1 MAQLRIDYD
10 GLEENK
16 ATIEQARDEYEELIA
31 KIENTVNSINENWEG
46 QAAEAYKEQFE
57 ELRGEAIDKITELL
71 NNIAQQLSDVTS
83 SSEQF
88 DSDLAGK
95 IKG

>member
-71 NNIAQQLSDVTS
+71 NNIAQQLGDVTS

>member
-57 ELRGEAIDKITELL
+57 ELRGEAINKISELL

-88 DSDLAGK
+88 DSDLAEK